1 MVYIVL
7 LYLVLF
13 FFFLLIYI
21 LLNFQKVPREPFVH
35 LTKEEEAEVERAFNS
50 NRYGLIEMFS
60 VIEMGFVVS
69 VT

>member
-7 LYLVLF
+7 LYLGLL
-13 FFFLLIYI
+13 FFLLSYI
-21 LLNFQKVPREPFVH
+21 LLNFQKVPGEPFVH
-35 LTKEEEAEVERAFNS
+35 LTEEEEAEVESAFNS

-60 VIEMGFVVS
+60 VIEMGFVVR